1 MHAAKNGPFEP
12 SLRLTDAL
20 FGGSFGKQVGSR
32 AFDQA
37 AALTAVRRERA
48 LDPATYLRFFIA
60 GAG

>member
-1 MHAAKNGPFEP
+1 LHAAKNGPFEP